1 MNIPFIISN
10 PRWRIEAQTE
20 RRCHERACSIFD
32 ATSKPHSLIGLPTF
46 SSPDFPSKPATIH
59 AKEEDEGLQR
69 RGWLKKRREA
79 RFRPSVFGRASL
91 LSVFGELE
99 DAFKSHLFSSDAPQ
113 IPDFFSCL
121 KGESGEENVGS
132 PT

>member
-1 MNIPFIISN
+1 
-10 PRWRIEAQTE
+10 
-20 RRCHERACSIFD
+20 
-32 ATSKPHSLIGLPTF
+32 
-46 SSPDFPSKPATIH
+46 
-59 AKEEDEGLQR
+59 
-69 RGWLKKRREA
+69 LKKRREA
-79 RFRPSVFGRASL
+79 RFRPFFGRASL

-132 PT
+132 PYVHLVKTLQTGEERNQSTRPDEILPQSR